1 MSKFGYSVVPRG
13 LLDTKGDIPF
23 PAAQVTIYQ
32 PSFKEIAMLGKE
44 SDFFIGVKALIKNY
58 KTFEDNS
65 DLSQFSNFQILMT
78 MIAQNNTQDV
88 KLIKNDILQVLSLIF
103 PFYKVFFTP
112 RSIVLQEIEGDKQS
126 HVIDENNFDDFAL
139 ILNDMFCMIHFQGEK
154 NGDYDPLGDRAR
166 AIVEMIKKGHQK
178 VAELRQERGD
188 EEALLSVLGRYL
200 NILAVGE
207 HKDKNVLANYSVY
220 QLVEEF
226 KRFQL
231 KETFDFTFQAKMA
244 GATKIKDAKD
254 WMGDIQFKDED

>member
-88 KLIKNDILQVLSLIF
+88 KLIKNDILSYGKEPRVDNINQYISQNKLFCIL
-103 PFYKVFFTP
+103 FY
-112 RSIVLQEIEGDKQS
+112 S
-126 HVIDENNFDDFAL
+126 
-139 ILNDMFCMIHFQGEK
+139 
-154 NGDYDPLGDRAR
+154 
-166 AIVEMIKKGHQK
+166 
-178 VAELRQERGD
+178 
-188 EEALLSVLGRYL
+188 
-200 NILAVGE
+200 
-207 HKDKNVLANYSVY
+207 
-220 QLVEEF
+220 
-226 KRFQL
+226 
-231 KETFDFTFQAKMA
+231 
-244 GATKIKDAKD
+244 
-254 WMGDIQFKDED
+254 